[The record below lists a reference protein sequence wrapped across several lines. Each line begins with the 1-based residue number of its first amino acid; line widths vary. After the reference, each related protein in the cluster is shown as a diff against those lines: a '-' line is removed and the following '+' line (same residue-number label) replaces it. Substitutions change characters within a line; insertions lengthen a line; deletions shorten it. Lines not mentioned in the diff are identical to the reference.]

1 MFQIEDYNELMAL
14 HKLLMERHYKIEFH
28 SDELIG
34 SRFIADISNR
44 VVDSL
49 IEIDKEQERLEK
61 VKSWQN
67 WRLLE
72 PSRSEWDMLLFR
84 IKNIGEWWR
93 KHTIEERKKYIL
105 IFLSPYIVNSVNMEK
120 LLDFGDRNNGA

>member
-14 HKLLMERHYKIEFH
+14 HKFLMERHYKIEFH
-28 SDELIG
+28 SDELVG
-34 SRFIADISNR
+34 SRFIAEISNR

-49 IEIDKEQERLEK
+49 IEIDEGQERFEK

-72 PSRSEWDMLLFR
+72 PSRPEWDMLLFR
-84 IKNIGEWWR
+84 IKNIGEWWG

-105 IFLSPYIVNSVNMEK
+105 IFLSPYTVNSENMAK
-120 LLDFGDRNNGA
+120 LLDFGDRNNGV